1 MNVGLIVSKLFGN
14 NAATVQTVAAAFV
27 VVALN
32 VVTIVMFDA
41 VSGDPQSAEGTD
53 TIAAISEESIPQQQ
67 VTVEPEQAEAV
78 IMVDGSGGV
87 GIGEEKI
94 SDGSSDGGD
103 GGVQDSGQ
111 DQQGDFERGEES
123 SGSDTEPVE
132 ITDQGSVTSEV
143 RVPERLLDR
152 SPYQPP

>member
-14 NAATVQTVAAAFV
+14 NAAAVQTVAAAFV

-67 VTVEPEQAEAV
+67 VTVEPGQAEAV

-87 GIGEEKI
+87 GIGEENI
-94 SDGSSDGGD
+94 SGDGGD

-111 DQQGDFERGEES
+111 NQQRVFERREES

-152 SPYQPP
+152 SPCQPP

>member
-1 MNVGLIVSKLFGN
+1 MSVGFIVSKLFGN
-14 NAATVQTVAAAFV
+14 NAAAVQTVAAAFV

-32 VVTIVMFDA
+32 VGTIMMFDA

-53 TIAAISEESIPQQQ
+53 TIAAISEESIAEQQ
-67 VTVEPEQAEAV
+67 VTVEPEQQEEAV

-87 GIGEEKI
+87 GIGEEMI
-94 SDGSSDGGD
+94 SDVGGD
-103 GGVQDSGQ
+103 EGVHDSVQ
-111 DQQGDFERGEES
+111 DQQRDFKRGEES

>member
-1 MNVGLIVSKLFGN
+1 MSVGFIVSKLFGN
-14 NAATVQTVAAAFV
+14 NAAAVQTVAAAFV

-32 VVTIVMFDA
+32 VGTILMFDA

-53 TIAAISEESIPQQQ
+53 TIAAISEESIPEQQ
-67 VTVEPEQAEAV
+67 VTVEPEQVEAV
-78 IMVDGSGGV
+78 IMVDGGGCV

-94 SDGSSDGGD
+94 SDGGGD
-103 GGVQDSGQ
+103 EGVQDSGQ
-111 DQQGDFERGEES
+111 DQQRDFKRGEES